1 MAIKKAIVPRS
12 SLPVIDSDTSAYVV
26 RYRVISEDKNRTS
39 HWSPTII
46 TNPVAIEAVSGALSI
61 TQSIITAVWDD
72 ELNRPSY
79 DVFVKF
85 DSGLFFYH
93 GTTTVHNYAFLN
105 VGTTSVHVKI
115 QVASSIKELKSG
127 LVIFDSGLES
137 LV

>member
-1 MAIKKAIVPRS
+1 MSIKKAIVPRS

-26 RYRVISEDKNRTS
+26 RYRVVSEDKNRTS
-39 HWSPTII
+39 HWSPTIV
-46 TNPVAIEAVSGALSI
+46 TNPVAVQSVSGALSI
-61 TQSIITAVWDD
+61 TETIITAVWGD

-85 DSGLFFYH
+85 DSGSFFYH
-93 GTTTVHNYAFLN
+93 GTSAVHSYSFLN
-105 VGTTSVHVKI
+105 TGTTSVHVKI
-115 QVASSIKELKSG
+115 QVASSIKEIKSG